1 MQEIYKNSKYTIWLY
16 DINSREYTIIKKYLP
31 EEHFDVIDIGNDY
44 LKFNEL
50 QNLHILQKPDIVICD
65 VNSVIDNSIIGILY
79 KSHCS
84 LAKVSTKPQ
93 TSILD
98 NTFELTDE
106 KIESKK
112 NGKSVIMT
120 KTEKSIKKI
129 IDMCQ
134 LANIM
139 KLQTLTKLMAKNI
152 YESINVSQELDNGKN
167 PTLISKQY
175 LFKLAQILN
184 DFISLKDNYTR
195 GHCERVANY
204 AEALGHAIGMN
215 DEELENLILAA
226 NLHDIGK
233 IALPDAVITKTDKLN
248 DLEFNLMKKHV
259 ELGALLLPGN
269 ELGYLKDAVKAHHE
283 KYDGSGYPEGLKGEK
298 IPKLAQILAIADS
311 FDAMTSQRSYN
322 RVKSPE
328 EAFEDLRRHTKPFG
342 VDNGLGVFYNPE
354 LVDKFIEVISN
365 SKTTME
371 SLREAKRQAD
381 LNIDYKLKQDEQR
394 EQHNKQLILKGDVNN
409 E

>member
-16 DINSREYTIIKKYLP
+16 NISSREYTIIKEFLP
-31 EEHFDVIDIGNDY
+31 EEHFDVIDIGNDFS
-44 LKFNEL
+44 KFNEL
-50 QNLHILQKPDIVICD
+50 QDLHILQKPDVVICD
-65 VNSVIDNSIIGILY
+65 VNSVINDNIIGNLY
-79 KSHCS
+79 RAHCA

-106 KIESKK
+106 KIESIK
-112 NGKSVIMT
+112 NGKSITAT
-120 KTEKSIKKI
+120 KTEKSMHKI

-134 LANIM
+134 LAKII
-139 KLQTLTKLMAKNI
+139 KLQSLTKLGAKNI
-152 YESINVSQELDNGKN
+152 YESMNISEELDSGKS
-167 PTLISKQY
+167 TASISKQY
-175 LFKLAQILN
+175 LFKLAQTLN
-184 DFISLKDNYTR
+184 DFISFKDNYTR

-204 AEALGHAIGMN
+204 AEALGHAIDMN
-215 DEELENLILAA
+215 DEELEDLILAA

-259 ELGALLLPGN
+259 QLGASLLPGN
-269 ELGYLKDAVKAHHE
+269 ELGYLKDAVRAHHE
-283 KYDGSGYPEGLKGEK
+283 KYDGSGYPDGLKGDE

-322 RVKSPE
+322 HVKSAK
-328 EAFEDLRRHTKPFG
+328 EAFEDLKRHTKPYG
-342 VDNGLGVFYNPE
+342 VDDGLGVFYNPK
-354 LVDKFIEVISN
+354 LVDVFIEVISN
-365 SKTTME
+365 SKTTMANLE
-371 SLREAKRQAD
+371 EAKRQAD
-381 LNIDYKLKQDEQR
+381 LNVDYKSKQDAAQKE
-394 EQHNKQLILKGDVNN
+394 HNKQLVLKGDVNN